1 MIAYHGAPMSG
12 PLDAAARFYAGRH
25 VLVSFSYPRHLPM
38 VASVCSSFVLDCGA
52 YTHWRKGGTVD
63 VDAYMRWVSE
73 WERHPAFS
81 WAIIPDVIDGD
92 EEANQALLTR
102 CLNRFEGVPVWH
114 LHESIGRLK
123 WMAGAFSRIA
133 LGSSGQWS
141 RPGSPQWW
149 ERVNEFMPTI
159 CIDGQPKTKL
169 HGLRMLDQRITRRLP
184 LSSADSTNAARNGG
198 DPNRRDAR
206 LPAWTRAN
214 HIADEIEATRTAE
227 RWVPVKVR
235 RDEDSRPLFV

>member
-1 MIAYHGAPMSG
+1 MIAFHGAPMSG

-25 VLVSFSYPRHLPM
+25 VLVSFAYPKHLPM
-38 VASVCSSFVLDCGA
+38 VASVCRSFVLDCGA
-52 YTHWRKGGTVD
+52 YTAWRKGGSVD
-63 VDAYMRWVSE
+63 IEAYVRWVRE

-92 EEANQALLTR
+92 EAANQAMLSL

-123 WMAGAFSRIA
+123 WMAGAFGRVA

-141 RPGSPQWW
+141 RPGSPDWW
-149 ERVNEFMPTI
+149 DRMNEVMPAI
-159 CIDGQPKTKL
+159 CGDDGRPKTKL
-169 HGLRMLDQRITRRLP
+169 HGLRMLDQRIVRRVP

-198 DPNRRDAR
+198 DPNRRDPR
-206 LPAWTRAN
+206 LAAWMRAG
-214 HIADEIEATRTAE
+214 HIADEIEATPAAE
-227 RWVPVKVR
+227 RWMPVRVR
-235 RDEDSRPLFV
+235 RDESRPLFV